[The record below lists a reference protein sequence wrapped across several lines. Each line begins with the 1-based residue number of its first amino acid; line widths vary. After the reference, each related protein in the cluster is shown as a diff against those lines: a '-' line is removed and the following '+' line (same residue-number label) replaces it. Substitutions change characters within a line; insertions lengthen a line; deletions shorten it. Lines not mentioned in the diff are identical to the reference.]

1 MNMIKNKIKEIF
13 KLIDNIYRDIYF
25 INFFN
30 PPLVIS
36 ACVHLKKGRLLHNNF
51 GDDLNLYLLSE
62 LSKRKIVFYD
72 YSIVCKI
79 FHKKRILAIG
89 SILGK
94 WIDNNCIIWG
104 AGSQLDCEFA
114 PHVNPIIKAVRGP
127 KTRNWLIKSGMQCPK
142 IYGDPALLLP
152 KIYKPNIKVRNFIGI
167 IPHILDEDS
176 EELSTFLKYHKK
188 IKVISL
194 KNYGE
199 WRNVINDLC
208 SCQMIISSSLHGLIL
223 SDAYNIPNIW
233 VKIKYSLGGKDYF
246 KYNDYFLSVGRPERQ
261 PIDIIN
267 IMYENDLLKY
277 TINYNGISINLDK
290 LIAACPFEIKAKYEK

>member
-1 MNMIKNKIKEIF
+1 MIKNKIRKILTF
-13 KLIDNIYRDIYF
+13 IDNIYRDIYF
-25 INFFN
+25 INFLN

-36 ACVHLKKGRLLHNNF
+36 ACVHLKRGRLLHTNF
-51 GDDLNLYLLSE
+51 GDDLNLYLLSA

-72 YSIVCKI
+72 YSIVCKL

-89 SILGK
+89 SILGE

-104 AGSQLDCEFA
+104 AGSQLDCECA

-127 KTRNWLIKSGMQCPK
+127 KTRDWLIKSGMQCPET
-142 IYGDPALLLP
+142 YGDPALLLP
-152 KIYKPNIKVRNFIGI
+152 RIYKPNITTRNNIGI
-167 IPHILDEDS
+167 IPHILDENS
-176 EELSTFLKYHKK
+176 EELSIFLEHHKN

-194 KNYGE
+194 KGYRK
-199 WRNVINDLC
+199 WKDVINELC

-246 KYNDYFLSVGRPERQ
+246 KYNDYFASVGRTETQ
-261 PIDIIN
+261 PIDIIK
-267 IMYENDLLKY
+267 IMYENDFLKY
-277 TINYNGISINLDK
+277 TIKYHGISINLDK
-290 LIAACPFEIKAKYEK
+290 LIAACPFEIKAKI